1 MNISRVQLY
10 IVFMLIMW
18 GAVLGIVRHL
28 YRARAEWMTNRKR
41 FK

>member
-10 IVFMLIMW
+10 LIFMLIMW
-18 GAVLGIVRHL
+18 GAVLGIVRYL
-28 YRARAEWMTNRKR
+28 YQTRAEWMPKWKR

>member
-10 IVFMLIMW
+10 IIFMLIMW

-28 YRARAEWMTNRKR
+28 YRTRSEWIPKWKR